1 MLKLSRYWLIIEYHK
16 DWIADLANLKAK
28 KIIGFLVNMLE
39 HMLMVILV
47 FCFIEAIYA
56 YFSQRNFMEV
66 GKLIIS
72 TNLQMMEIK
81 EGDTSR

>member
-1 MLKLSRYWLIIEYHK
+1 
-16 DWIADLANLKAK
+16 
-28 KIIGFLVNMLE
+28 MLE

-81 EGDTSR
+81 EGDMSR